1 MSKDYSLIEEKHK
14 ALIEKAIQQ
23 MKLIKDPAHSLSH
36 ALQVV
41 EYVKEILENEKADD
55 EVCIISAYWHD
66 VGRLKQNEGHELIS
80 AELLKEE
87 MQKLNYSEDMIEK
100 CYKAIYKH
108 SWNSNPD
115 TIEGIVVRDADKID
129 FVGIK
134 RWNEC
139 IENNKRCDSILK
151 LLPTTR
157 EKLVK
162 LDTSKKIFDREI
174 AKLVA
179 FLHDKV
185 FNI

>member
-1 MSKDYSLIEEKHK
+1 MSKDYSLIEEKHRI
-14 ALIEKAIQQ
+14 LIEKAVEQI
-23 MKLIKDPAHSLSH
+23 KLIQDPQHSLSH
-36 ALQVV
+36 VLQVV
-41 EYVKEILENEKADD
+41 EYTKEILQDEKADE

-66 VGRLKQNEGHELIS
+66 VGRLKQNEGHALIS

-108 SWNSNPD
+108 SWYDNPE
-115 TIEGIVVRDADKID
+115 TIEGIVVRDADKLD

-139 IENNKRCDSILK
+139 IEKNCDSIDSILK

-157 EKLVK
+157 EELLK
-162 LDTSKKIFDREI
+162 LDTSKKIFDKEI

-179 FLHDKV
+179 FLYYR
-185 FNI
+185 I